1 MKRASSVVMAAMAYT
16 VMAMACFTVLDTT
29 NKFLFA
35 SVPLLM
41 VLWFR
46 YVFQAV
52 VTTALMWPKH
62 GMRLFRAHN
71 YKLQIARGMLL
82 LLCSALAFFSLLRM
96 PVAEFTA
103 INMLT
108 PLVVTLLAHFVLKEH
123 VSRLRWLFVSGGLL
137 GALLIV
143 RPGGSVEAHWMWA
156 PLTLVLAN
164 ALFQILTSHM
174 AHSETP
180 TTTHTYTS
188 WVGAVLTSV
197 LVYTAWTT
205 ELSAI
210 EWGLMCLAGIAGS
223 VGHMLL
229 IVAFTRAPAS
239 EITPYLYSGVAFA
252 TVAGWLVFAHVP
264 DTLACCGMALIV
276 VCGWGAAWLNR
287 REAKPVE
294 AQPV

>member
-1 MKRASSVVMAAMAYT
+1 MTQKSPVVLAAMAYT
-16 VMAMACFTVLDTT
+16 VMAMCCFAVLDTT

-35 SVPLLM
+35 TVPLLM

-46 YVFQAV
+46 YMFQAV
-52 VTTALMWPKH
+52 ITTAVMWPKH
-62 GMRLFRAHN
+62 GRTLFRAHN
-71 YKLQIARGMLL
+71 YKLQIVRGMLL

-108 PLVVTLLAHFVLKEH
+108 PLVVTLLAHFVLKEQ
-123 VSRLRWLFVSGGLL
+123 VSRMRWMFVSGGLL

-143 RPGGSVEAHWMWA
+143 RPGGSVEANWVWV
-156 PLTLVLAN
+156 PLTLVVTN

-174 AHSETP
+174 AKSETP

-188 WVGAVLTSV
+188 WVGALLTSV

-205 ELSAI
+205 ELTAV
-210 EWGLMCLAGIAGS
+210 EWGLMCLSGLAGS
-223 VGHMLL
+223 VGHMML

-239 EITPYLYSGVAFA
+239 EVTPYLYSGVAFA
-252 TVAGWLVFAHVP
+252 TLAGWLVFAHVP
-264 DTLACCGMALIV
+264 DGLAFTGMALIV
-276 VCGWGAAWLNR
+276 GCGWGAAWLSR
-287 REAKPVE
+287 RETNATH
-294 AQPV
+294 

>member
-1 MKRASSVVMAAMAYT
+1 MTRKQTVVMAGMAYT

-46 YVFQAV
+46 YMFQAV

-62 GMRLFRAHN
+62 GMGLFRAHN
-71 YKLQIARGMLL
+71 YKLQILRGLLL
-82 LLCSALAFFSLLRM
+82 LLCSGLAFFSLLRM

-108 PLVVTLLAHFVLKEH
+108 PLVVTLLAHFVLKED
-123 VSRLRWLFVSGGLL
+123 VSRMRWVFVSGGLL

-143 RPGGSVEAHWMWA
+143 RPGGSLEVQWLWA
-156 PLTLVLAN
+156 PLTLVVAN

-174 AHSETP
+174 AQSETP

-188 WVGAVLTSV
+188 WVGALLTSV

-205 ELSAI
+205 DLSITQWA
-210 EWGLMCLAGIAGS
+210 LMCLSGLAGS

-229 IVAFTRAPAS
+229 IVAFTRSAAS
-239 EITPYLYSGVAFA
+239 DVTPYLYSGVAFA
-252 TVAGWLVFAHVP
+252 TVAGWLVFSHVP
-264 DTLACCGMALIV
+264 DALAFTGMALIV
-276 VCGWGAAWLNR
+276 GCGWGAAWLSHRDR
-287 REAKPVE
+287 RLLA
-294 AQPV
+294 

>member
-1 MKRASSVVMAAMAYT
+1 MNRKSPVVMAGMAYT
-16 VMAMACFTVLDTT
+16 VMAMSCFAVLDTT

-35 SVPLLM
+35 TVPLLM

-46 YVFQAV
+46 YMFQAV
-52 VTTALMWPKH
+52 ITTVVMWPQQ
-62 GMRLFRAHN
+62 GMTLFRANN
-71 YKLQIARGMLL
+71 YKLQILRGALL

-123 VSRLRWLFVSGGLL
+123 VSRMRWLFVGGGLL

-143 RPGGSVEAHWMWA
+143 RPGGSVEANWIWV
-156 PLTLVLAN
+156 PLTLVVTN

-174 AHSETP
+174 AKTETP

-188 WVGAVLTSV
+188 WVGALLTSV

-205 ELSAI
+205 ELTAM
-210 EWGLMCLAGIAGS
+210 EWGLMCLSGIAGS
-223 VGHMLL
+223 VGHMML

-239 EITPYLYSGVAFA
+239 EVTPYLYSGVAFA
-252 TVAGWLVFAHVP
+252 TLAGWLVFAHVP
-264 DTLACCGMALIV
+264 DGIAFAGMALIV
-276 VCGWGAAWLNR
+276 GCGWGAAWLSR
-287 REAKPVE
+287 RESNLIP
-294 AQPV
+294 

>member
-1 MKRASSVVMAAMAYT
+1 MTSSSPVMKAGMAYAVLAMASF
-16 VMAMACFTVLDTT
+16 VVLDTT

-35 SVPLLM
+35 TVPLLM

-46 YVFQAV
+46 YMFQALI
-52 VTTALMWPKH
+52 TTAVLWPQR
-62 GMRLFRAHN
+62 GMTLFRAHN
-71 YKLQIARGMLL
+71 VKLQILRGVLL
-82 LLCSALAFFSLLRM
+82 LLCSGLAFLCLLRM

-143 RPGGSVEAHWMWA
+143 RPGGSLDIQWVWM
-156 PLTLVLAN
+156 PLTLVLIN

-174 AHSETP
+174 AKTETP
-180 TTTHTYTS
+180 VTTHAYTS
-188 WVGAVLTSV
+188 WVGALITS
-197 LVYTAWTT
+197 LMVYLAWTT
-205 ELSAI
+205 ELTAF
-210 EWGLMCLAGIAGS
+210 EWGLMCLSGVAGS

-239 EITPYLYSGVAFA
+239 NVTPFLYSGVAFA
-252 TVAGWLVFAHVP
+252 TVAGWLVFSHVP
-264 DTLACCGMALIV
+264 DTLALLGMGLIV
-276 VCGWGAAWLNR
+276 CCGWGAAWLSH
-287 REAKPVE
+287 REVTAS
-294 AQPV
+294 A